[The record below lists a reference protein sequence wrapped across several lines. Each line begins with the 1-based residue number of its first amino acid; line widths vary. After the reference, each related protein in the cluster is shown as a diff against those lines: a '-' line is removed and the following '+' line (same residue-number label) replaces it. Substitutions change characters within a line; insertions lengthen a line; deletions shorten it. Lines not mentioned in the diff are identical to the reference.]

1 MFSSSVCMMFA
12 GKLYG
17 NYLITAYLA
26 VKLLYLGNAIGQ
38 LFLLDAFLKID
49 YHLYG
54 VQVVERLI
62 RGQDWGYSER
72 FPRVTLCEFEI
83 RHQSRVHQYV
93 VQCALTINL
102 SHVTR
107 SGLLLATSTDDQ
119 SLQREDLPFRLV
131 LVRVRGR
138 HHHCQLHALVVP
150 LALLARSRP
159 VQQQLQQQQQQQIL
173 QLLLLLAWSRPVLAQ
188 AAARVRRH
196 SA

>member
-1 MFSSSVCMMFA
+1 MIRAMSIHARFTYLLYLLTYLQCLYHFV

-49 YHLYG
+49 YHLYGVQVIAHLYG

-102 SHVTR
+102 FQL
-107 SGLLLATSTDDQ
+107 SGSVC
-119 SLQREDLPFRLV
+119 R
-131 LVRVRGR
+131 
-138 HHHCQLHALVVP
+138 P
-150 LALLARSRP
+150 LASTPYFIDA
-159 VQQQLQQQQQQQIL
+159 I
-173 QLLLLLAWSRPVLAQ
+173 
-188 AAARVRRH
+188 
-196 SA
+196 

>member
-1 MFSSSVCMMFA
+1 VEHVHAPTRTRGYGSGRVNPRVRVYPQSSKTSYIKTSRYICCIVCIIFV

-26 VKLLYLGNAIGQ
+26 VKLLYLGNAVGQ
-38 LFLLDAFLKID
+38 LFMLDAFLKID

-102 SHVTR
+102 FEV
-107 SGLLLATSTDDQ
+107 SGFGL
-119 SLQREDLPFRLV
+119 RLV
-131 LVRVRGR
+131 D
-138 HHHCQLHALVVP
+138 
-150 LALLARSRP
+150 
-159 VQQQLQQQQQQQIL
+159 
-173 QLLLLLAWSRPVLAQ
+173 
-188 AAARVRRH
+188 
-196 SA
+196 

>member
-1 MFSSSVCMMFA
+1 MFVYA

-83 RHQSRVHQYV
+83 RHQSRVHRYV

-102 SHVTR
+102 FKLSKL
-107 SGLLLATSTDDQ
+107 GLLLALS
-119 SLQREDLPFRLV
+119 EV
-131 LVRVRGR
+131 Y
-138 HHHCQLHALVVP
+138 
-150 LALLARSRP
+150 
-159 VQQQLQQQQQQQIL
+159 
-173 QLLLLLAWSRPVLAQ
+173 
-188 AAARVRRH
+188 
-196 SA
+196 

>member
-1 MFSSSVCMMFA
+1 MKRSAVCIA

-26 VKLLYLGNAIGQ
+26 VKLLYLANAVGQ

-54 VQVVERLI
+54 IRTVERLI

-102 SHVTR
+102 RDPPPHCLGASDLLNYSVIVT
-107 SGLLLATSTDDQ
+107 SA
-119 SLQREDLPFRLV
+119 V
-131 LVRVRGR
+131 L
-138 HHHCQLHALVVP
+138 
-150 LALLARSRP
+150 
-159 VQQQLQQQQQQQIL
+159 
-173 QLLLLLAWSRPVLAQ
+173 
-188 AAARVRRH
+188 
-196 SA
+196 

>member
-1 MFSSSVCMMFA
+1 MLQLLGTPSPRPPVGASPLDPNGGLPSPDPLIRAQLQFLDPLLKYTDDQLDIMKHRQYSTVDINFYTSISTSAISMVSCT

-17 NYLITAYLA
+17 NYLITTYLA
-26 VKLLYLGNAIGQ
+26 VKLLYLANAVGQ
-38 LFLLDAFLKID
+38 LFMLDAFLKID

-102 SHVTR
+102 WPR
-107 SGLLLATSTDDQ
+107 RMQ
-119 SLQREDLPFRLV
+119 
-131 LVRVRGR
+131 
-138 HHHCQLHALVVP
+138 P
-150 LALLARSRP
+150 LAYS
-159 VQQQLQQQQQQQIL
+159 
-173 QLLLLLAWSRPVLAQ
+173 
-188 AAARVRRH
+188 H
-196 SA
+196 S